1 MKNLKI
7 TILIFVVTT
16 AAIASFYF
24 YQNRHKEPSDI
35 PDLSPRGGDAN
46 ASVEYLNALHSVERL
61 REEIKNHPGVVKNYV
76 ELAQIFLQE
85 ARVTGKHHEYIPK
98 AQILLND
105 ALKID
110 PNNFEAIITEA
121 SVQMTLHQFAKAKDL
136 ALRAIPFDQ
145 YNAFAYGVLVDADV
159 ELGLYPEA
167 VKYCDKMLSLRPD
180 LRSYAR
186 ASYLRELY
194 GETDASCKAMIL
206 ATNSGMN
213 GQEDRAWTLYN
224 LGNLYLYQGKIDTAE
239 FIFNGILQ
247 ERPNYSFALSGLAEV
262 DCVKKNYGEAIELLV
277 KASQLNPNHLFLQ
290 QLADIY
296 LTTGQKDAESEMDNQ
311 ILQAFKIHQQDGYDI
326 HYEYAL
332 FCANHN
338 INLQEA
344 LNHAEKEYA
353 IRPENIDALDT
364 YAWALFKN
372 GRSGEATPYIEKAM
386 RLGTKRAVLL
396 YHAAEIYHATG
407 SNGKSLDMIKKCL
420 KADGYV
426 DTICRSN
433 AISLYHTL
441 QSYASL
447 K

>member
-1 MKNLKI
+1 
-7 TILIFVVTT
+7 
-16 AAIASFYF
+16 
-24 YQNRHKEPSDI
+24 
-35 PDLSPRGGDAN
+35 
-46 ASVEYLNALHSVERL
+46 
-61 REEIKNHPGVVKNYV
+61 V

-85 ARVTGKHHEYIPK
+85 SRITGKHHEYIPK
-98 AQILLND
+98 VQILLNE

-121 SVQMTLHQFAKAKDL
+121 SVQMTLHQFVKAKEL
-136 ALRAIPFDQ
+136 ALNSLPLDS

-159 ELGLYPEA
+159 ELGLYQEA

-194 GETDASCKAMIL
+194 GETKASCKAMIL
-206 ATNSGMN
+206 AANSAMN

-224 LGNLYLYQGKIDTAE
+224 LGNLYFNQGKIDTAE

-262 DCVKKNYGEAIELLV
+262 DCVKKNYAQAIELLV

-296 LTTGQKDAESEMDNQ
+296 LATGQKGAEIEMNNQ
-311 ILQAFKIHQQDGYDI
+311 ILQAFEIHRQDGYDI

-338 INLQEA
+338 INLQQA
-344 LNHAEKEYA
+344 LEHAEKEYE
-353 IRPENIDALDT
+353 IRPDNIDALDT
-364 YAWALFKN
+364 YAWTLFKN
-372 GRSGEATPYIEKAM
+372 GKYSEAIPFIEKAN
-386 RLGTKRAVLL
+386 RLGTNRSVLL
-396 YHAAEIYHATG
+396 YHAAEIYHAAG
-407 SNGKSLDMIKKCL
+407 LNNKSLVMINKCL
-420 KADGYV
+420 KVNSYV
-426 DTICRSN
+426 DTICRSS
-433 AISLYHTL
+433 AASLYKTL
-441 QSYASL
+441 HGYASL
-447 K
+447 